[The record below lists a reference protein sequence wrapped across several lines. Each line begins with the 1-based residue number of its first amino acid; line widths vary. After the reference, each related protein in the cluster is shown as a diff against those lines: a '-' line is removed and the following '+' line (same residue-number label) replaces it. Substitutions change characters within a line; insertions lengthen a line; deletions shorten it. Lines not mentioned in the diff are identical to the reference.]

1 MKFRTPPVNPKIIA
15 ALPAALS
22 VSAAAYAVYRFDLAG
37 LTTPLILGII
47 GGGLADLDNRLT
59 GRLKNLFFTL
69 LAFAFSSLLIELS
82 ADYPPLLA
90 VSFTLVAFVFTLS
103 GAVGL
108 RYRTIA
114 FATLAVAVYTVL
126 AHRHDS
132 HVWYLNPLMI
142 LIGAGGYSLITILVH
157 LLFPNRP
164 VQESVAAA
172 YTALGAYLDTKAA
185 FFDPDNDADGFEAQQ
200 IRLAMDNRQVIAAF
214 NQCRSTLFYRM
225 RGQHRHPRTG
235 KMLRYYFAAQDIHER
250 VSSSHTDYRDLAAKL
265 QNSDL
270 MFRFLRLIELQAQSC
285 RDFSDGLRQNGTPP
299 QQNQRLHRAG
309 KGLQESVRHYA
320 AEHSGDPDTHTLQR
334 LTANLLGI
342 SHQLTHL
349 DGTPDAE
356 NEYERPLSGELFRI
370 APNEN
375 GSFKAAWKNV
385 RNNLT
390 LESSTFRH
398 AVRMALLV
406 LVCIMFIESLQLE
419 FGYWILLTAVFVCQ
433 PNYSATQSRLK
444 QRIAGTLAGVLVGS
458 LLPHFTPSLEAKL
471 MILAVSTTLFFFFR
485 AYKYSYSTFFITI
498 QAIVSFSIAG
508 YDTTGTLPLRMF
520 DTVVGSLLAFA
531 AVSYLWPDWNYL
543 DLKQTGAKAVAGN
556 ARYLRG
562 IIGQLQNSGR
572 DNVDYRLIRRQN
584 HERAA
589 ALASTL
595 SDMSVEPDKYGSR
608 LQDGFKLLKI
618 NYSLISYISALGA
631 YRSQIR
637 HDEELDRL
645 AAPYFALAE
654 RICTLLE
661 NIASAAPEDFAE
673 QLAETA
679 AETEFLRPDGR
690 HEHLHILW
698 QQLAM
703 IQRLLEPA
711 YQALHG
717 GKPAERAAAKAV

>member
-1 MKFRTPPVNPKIIA
+1 MKFRTPPVNPKVIA

-22 VSAAAYAVYRFDLAG
+22 ISAAACIVFRFNLSH
-37 LTTPLILGII
+37 LTTPLVLGII

-69 LAFAFSSLLIELS
+69 LAFTFSSLLIEFSLHS
-82 ADYPPLLA
+82 PLLLA
-90 VSFTLVAFVFTLS
+90 LSFTFIAFVFTLS

-126 AHRHDS
+126 AHRHDN
-132 HVWYLNPLMI
+132 HHIWYLNPLLI
-142 LIGAGGYSLITILVH
+142 LIGASAYSIITILVH
-157 LLFPNRP
+157 LFFPNRP
-164 VQESVAAA
+164 VQESVASA
-172 YTALGAYLDTKAA
+172 YAALGSYLDTKAA

-200 IRLAMDNRQVIAAF
+200 IRLAMDNRQVIGAF
-214 NQCRSTLFYRM
+214 NQCRSALFYRM
-225 RGQHRHPRTG
+225 RGQHHHPRTG
-235 KMLRYYFAAQDIHER
+235 RMLHYYFAAQDIHER
-250 VSSSHTDYRDLAAKL
+250 VSSSHTDYRQLATKL

-285 RDFSDGLRQNGTPP
+285 RDLADSLRQNGAPPP
-299 QQNQRLHRAG
+299 QSNRLHRAG
-309 KGLQESVRHYA
+309 KGLQQSVRHYA
-320 AEHSGDPDTHTLQR
+320 DKHSGDPETHTLQR
-334 LTANLLGI
+334 LEANLLCI
-342 SHQLTHL
+342 SYQLTHL
-349 DGTPDAE
+349 DRNPETE
-356 NEYERPLSGELFRI
+356 NSKEPILSGDMFRI
-370 APNEN
+370 APGESS
-375 GSFKAAWKNV
+375 SFKDAWHNV

-390 LESSTFRH
+390 PESSTFRH
-398 AVRMALLV
+398 AVRMAVLA
-406 LVCIMFIESLQLE
+406 LVCVLLIESLQLKL
-419 FGYWILLTAVFVCQ
+419 GYWILLTAVFVCQ
-433 PNYSATQSRLK
+433 PNYSATQNRLK

-458 LLPHFTPSLEAKL
+458 LLPYFTPSLEAKL
-471 MILAVSTTLFFFFR
+471 MILALSTTLFFFFR

-498 QAIVSFSIAG
+498 QAIVSFSI
-508 YDTTGTLPLRMF
+508 TGDGSASSLPLRLF
-520 DTVVGSLLAFA
+520 DTVLGSLLAFA

-543 DLKQTGAKAVAGN
+543 NLNQTGTKAMAGN

-562 IIGQLQNSGR
+562 IIDQLQNSGY
-572 DNVDYRLIRRQN
+572 DNVDYRLIRRRN
-584 HERAA
+584 HECAA
-589 ALASTL
+589 ALACTL

-661 NIASAAPEDFAE
+661 NIASAAPEDFAA

-679 AETEFLRPDGR
+679 AETEALRPDGR
-690 HEHLHILW
+690 HEHLFILW

-717 GKPAERAAAKAV
+717 SGKPSATQ

>member
-1 MKFRTPPVNPKIIA
+1 MKFRTPPVNPKVIA

-22 VSAAAYAVYRFDLAG
+22 VSAAAYIISRFQLSD

-69 LAFAFSSLLIELS
+69 LAFAFSSLLIEFSLHN
-82 ADYPPLLA
+82 PLLLA
-90 VSFTLVAFVFTLS
+90 LSFTFVAFVFTLS

-126 AHRHDS
+126 AYRHDN
-132 HVWYLNPLMI
+132 HHIWYINPLMI
-142 LIGAGGYSLITILVH
+142 LIGASAYSMVTIVVH

-164 VQESVAAA
+164 VQESVASA
-172 YTALGAYLDTKAA
+172 YSALGSYLNTKAA

-200 IRLAMDNRQVIAAF
+200 IRLAMDNRQVIGAF

-235 KMLRYYFAAQDIHER
+235 RMLRYYFAAQDIHER
-250 VSSSHTDYRDLAAKL
+250 VSSSHIDYRKLAAKL

-285 RDFSDGLRQNGTPP
+285 RELADGLRQNGTPP
-299 QQNQRLHRAG
+299 QQNQRLYRAG
-309 KGLQESVRHYA
+309 KGLQQSVEHYA
-320 AEHSGDPDTHTLQR
+320 AAHADDPETHTLQR
-334 LTANLLGI
+334 LSANLLGI
-342 SHQLTHL
+342 SYQLTHL
-349 DGTPDAE
+349 DNASETE
-356 NEYERPLSGELFRI
+356 NDERSLSGDMFRI
-370 APNEN
+370 APGESS
-375 GSFKAAWKNV
+375 SFKDAWRNV

-398 AVRMALLV
+398 AVRMAVLV
-406 LVCIMFIESLQLE
+406 LVCVLLIESLQLE
-419 FGYWILLTAVFVCQ
+419 LGYWILLTAVFVCQ

-444 QRIAGTLAGVLVGS
+444 QRIAGTVAGVLVGS
-458 LLPHFTPSLEAKL
+458 LLPYFTPSLEAKL
-471 MILAVSTTLFFFFR
+471 MVLALSTTLFFFFR
-485 AYKYSYSTFFITI
+485 AYKYSYSTFFITL

-508 YDTTGTLPLRMF
+508 YDTTAALPMRMF
-520 DTVVGSLLAFA
+520 DTVLGSLLAFA

-543 DLKQTGAKAVAGN
+543 NLSQTGAKAVAGN

-595 SDMSVEPDKYGSR
+595 SDMSVEPDKYADR

-631 YRSQIR
+631 YRNHIR
-637 HDEELDRL
+637 HGEELDRL
-645 AAPYFALAE
+645 AAPYFALAG
-654 RICTLLE
+654 RICTMLE
-661 NIASAAPEDFAE
+661 HIADLPPDDFAA
-673 QLAETA
+673 QLNSLA
-679 AETEFLRPDGR
+679 AETETLRPDGR
-690 HEHLHILW
+690 HEHLYILW

-717 GKPAERAAAKAV
+717 GGKPSAAR